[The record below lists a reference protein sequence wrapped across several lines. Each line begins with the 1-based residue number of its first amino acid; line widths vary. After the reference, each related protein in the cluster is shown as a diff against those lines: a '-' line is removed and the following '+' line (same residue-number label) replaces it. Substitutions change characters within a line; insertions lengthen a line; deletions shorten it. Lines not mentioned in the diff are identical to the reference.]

1 MLNINGSTITIL
13 SIIIFS
19 LIVCPMIELITSS
32 YKDSKIK
39 CICIILFGFALSSW
53 VFIDNYCVSC
63 DSSNKEIELTRPI
76 STSST
81 YATVA
86 VSKKAS
92 VLRYIDKNGDE
103 KSLDLSNNVKVH
115 HEDSVNNKLLYI
127 EKKYYNILN
136 KKVTSEITK
145 VTIYESK
152 EVITK
157 WLPWLHLIVTAVTTY
172 EKTSE

>member
-13 SIIIFS
+13 FL
-19 LIVCPMIELITSS
+19 LIWGLILYPVVELITTS
-32 YKDSKIK
+32 YEDFKID
-39 CICIILFGFALSSW
+39 CICIILCGLALSGW
-53 VFIDNYCVSC
+53 FFINNYCISC

-81 YATVA
+81 YATVT
-86 VSKKAS
+86 VSKNAS
-92 VLRYIDKNGDE
+92 VLKYIDKNGDE

-136 KKVTSEITK
+136 KKVTSKITK

-152 EVITK
+152 EAITK
-157 WLPWLHLIVTAVTTY
+157 
-172 EKTSE
+172 